1 MSSWKVCTVEELVKE
16 GILEKPLD
24 GNHGSI
30 HPKSTDYTDD
40 GIPFIMASDL
50 VSGRVDLESCKFISK
65 DMALS
70 LRKGFAKEGDVLL
83 SHKATIGRTALIQS
97 NKFPFIV
104 LTPQVTYYRVKNNK
118 KLNNVYLKNYFDSYA
133 FQSIL
138 NQWAGSGST
147 RAYIGITDQLK
158 LPIVLPPYQEQE
170 KIADILG
177 SFDDKIQLNTQTNQ
191 TLEQIAQAIFK
202 SWFVD
207 FDPVKAKID
216 ALANGGTHADAERAA
231 MQIISGKT
239 NAELSQMQ
247 QTNLEAYKTLEK
259 TAALFPSEMVESE
272 LGEVPKGW
280 GIGCIGDIATAKG
293 GYAFKSSQFEQKGNP
308 VIKIKNITST
318 GNIILEDCQCINDLV
333 ANVASKF
340 KLSDGDFLMAMTG
353 ATVGKIGI
361 YVSDGRCAF
370 VNQRVAKFE
379 SKLFKNIPCWYTYN
393 LIRRSD
399 VSEKI
404 IGSAQGS
411 AQANIS
417 SSGIEQVAIM
427 LPIRDLIY
435 LYQSTVSHLYKK
447 WIANHKE
454 LLKLKMTRDTLLPKL
469 LSGELNS

>member
-231 MQIISGKT
+231 MQVISGKT
-239 NAELSQMQ
+239 NAELTQMQ
-247 QTNLEAYKTLEK
+247 QTNPDAYKTLEK

-272 LGEVPKGW
+272 LGDVPKGW
-280 GIGCIGDIATAKG
+280 DRDIASNLFDISIGKTPPRKESEWFSTNNKDIPWLSIRDMGGNEIFSSLTSEYLTKEATDKFNIKIAPKNTVFLSFKLTVGRVSIASTEMCTNEAIAHFLQQEHSLSYFWLYCYLKNFNFESLGSTSSIATAVNSKT
-293 GYAFKSSQFEQKGNP
+293 
-308 VIKIKNITST
+308 IKN
-318 GNIILEDCQCINDLV
+318 
-333 ANVASKF
+333 
-340 KLSDGDFLMAMTG
+340 
-353 ATVGKIGI
+353 
-361 YVSDGRCAF
+361 
-370 VNQRVAKFE
+370 
-379 SKLFKNIPCWYTYN
+379 
-393 LIRRSD
+393 
-399 VSEKI
+399 
-404 IGSAQGS
+404 
-411 AQANIS
+411 
-417 SSGIEQVAIM
+417 
-427 LPIRDLIY
+427 LPIIYHDLLVREFHKKVTPIFNKILGLEQEIENLVKIRD
-435 LYQSTVSHLYKK
+435 
-447 WIANHKE
+447 A
-454 LLKLKMTRDTLLPKL
+454 LLPKL
-469 LSGELNS
+469 LSGDIY

>member
-1 MSSWKVCTVEELVKE
+1 MSSWKKVKLKD
-16 GILEKPLD
+16 ICSKI
-24 GNHGSI
+24 GSG
-30 HPKSTDYTDD
+30 STPR
-40 GIPFIMASDL
+40 G
-50 VSGRVDLESCKFISK
+50 G
-65 DMALS
+65 
-70 LRKGFAKEGDVLL
+70 
-83 SHKATIGRTALIQS
+83 
-97 NKFPFIV
+97 
-104 LTPQVTYYRVKNNK
+104 
-118 KLNNVYLKNYFDSYA
+118 NNVYLH
-133 FQSIL
+133 
-138 NQWAGSGST
+138 SGIISLI
-147 RAYIGITDQLK
+147 RSQNIHNHGFIADGLVYID
-158 LPIVLPPYQEQE
+158 QE
-170 KIADILG
+170 KADKLKNVIVEENDVLINITGDSVARVALVDKMYLPARVNQHVAILRAVPEILDHRYLKYYLVNLPTQQHLLTLASSGATRNALTKSMLENLEILLPNINDQRRIADSLEIL
-177 SFDDKIQLNTQTNQ
+177 DNKIQLNTQTNQ

-216 ALANGGTHADAERAA
+216 AITNGGTHADAERAA
-231 MQIISGKT
+231 MQVISGKT
-239 NAELSQMQ
+239 NAELTQMQ
-247 QTNLEAYKTLEK
+247 QTNPDAYKTLEK

-272 LGEVPKGW
+272 LGDVPKGW

-435 LYQSTVSHLYKK
+435 LYQSTVSHLYEK

-469 LSGELNS
+469 LSGELNN

>member
-1 MSSWKVCTVEELVKE
+1 MSSWKEYKLEEV
-16 GILEKPLD
+16 LD
-24 GNHGSI
+24 ALI
-30 HPKSTDYTDD
+30 DYRGKTPTKTGF
-40 GIPFIMASDL
+40 GIPLITAKVVKNGRLEQATEFIAVEDY
-50 VSGRVDLESCKFISK
+50 ESWMSRGLPKI
-65 DMALS
+65 
-70 LRKGFAKEGDVLL
+70 GD
-83 SHKATIGRTALIQS
+83 
-97 NKFPFIV
+97 IV
-104 LTPQVTYYRVKNNK
+104 LTTEAPLGEVAQLKDEKVALAQRIVTLRGKDKILQNDFLLYLLQSKNIQEQ
-118 KLNNVYLKNYFDSYA
+118 LEARS
-133 FQSIL
+133 
-138 NQWAGSGST
+138 SGST
-147 RAYIGITDQLK
+147 VKGIKQSELRKLTLKIPSFSEQEFISGQLK
-158 LPIVLPPYQEQE
+158 AL
-170 KIADILG
+170 DN
-177 SFDDKIQLNTQTNQ
+177 KIQLNTQINQ

-216 ALANGGTHADAERAA
+216 ILTNGGTHADAERAA
-231 MQIISGKT
+231 MQVISGKT
-239 NAELSQMQ
+239 DAELSQMQ